1 MPHWIFEQYPIS
13 DSYWSNIS
21 ELIQVTM
28 NVEETTYKV
37 IYIYIYTQGDGSIVL
52 YLLPG
57 IFRLSKN
64 KRLKRDILQNTKIK
78 FQSYVRMNISWRIPL
93 RTFNVIILMSQ
104 DDSLLWQRHY
114 HIDENCFLD
123 DPDVISSFYMISNR
137 HKDFLTSGS
146 ILLWVKISTI
156 CWRCS
161 KAEALTLFW
170 GHRLLVL
177 LPAPLTSSNIK
188 LSKYFISYL
197 RYFSD
202 GS

>member
-37 IYIYIYTQGDGSIVL
+37 IYIYTHTQGDGSIVL

-78 FQSYVRMNISWRIPL
+78 FP
-93 RTFNVIILMSQ
+93 IL
-104 DDSLLWQRHY
+104 
-114 HIDENCFLD
+114 C
-123 DPDVISSFYMISNR
+123 
-137 HKDFLTSGS
+137 
-146 ILLWVKISTI
+146 
-156 CWRCS
+156 
-161 KAEALTLFW
+161 
-170 GHRLLVL
+170 
-177 LPAPLTSSNIK
+177 
-188 LSKYFISYL
+188 
-197 RYFSD
+197 
-202 GS
+202 